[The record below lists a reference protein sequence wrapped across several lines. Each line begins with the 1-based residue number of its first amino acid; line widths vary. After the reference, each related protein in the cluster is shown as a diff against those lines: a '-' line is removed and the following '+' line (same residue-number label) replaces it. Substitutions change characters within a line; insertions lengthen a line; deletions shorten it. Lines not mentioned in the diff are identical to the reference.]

1 MYSAAVSS
9 SRLPVTTMTG
19 VSGAARS
26 AMRSA
31 SAAPNVGSEWSV
43 RMMSGA
49 KVCSASRY
57 ARSEST
63 RRAAPV
69 MPARR
74 SSRSISAASSA
85 TSSTIRTRTRSG
97 IGSARLLVQ
106 EQPVEPDLGAGARE
120 GLEVHRLDDVAVGAE
135 AVRGRDVGL
144 FLGRGEHHHRQ
155 RTRTLVA
162 FEPAQHFQPVHFR
175 ELQIEQ
181 NHARRDADVAQRM
194 ALLAKE
200 EFQGLGPVASHEH
213 LIREIPGLEGAQG
226 ELHVARVVLDQQD
239 LDFQRLHPSRL
250 ICSHRRRGHVTARRE
265 TATRYDIAWAQ
276 SSLWHTRNNLM
287 RLDCETPE
295 AGLEPATRRL
305 TAGCSTS

>member
-74 SSRSISAASSA
+74 SSRSTSAASSA

-106 EQPVEPDLGAGARE
+106 EQPVEPDFGNGARE
-120 GLEVHRLDDVAVGAE
+120 GLEVHGLDDVAVGAQP
-135 AVRGRDVGL
+135 VRRSVVGL
-144 FLGRGEHHHRQ
+144 FLGR
-155 RTRTLVA
+155 
-162 FEPAQHFQPVHFR
+162 R
-175 ELQIEQ
+175 EDDY
-181 NHARRDADVAQRM
+181 RKRDRVDVARQY
-194 ALLAKE
+194 A
-200 EFQGLGPVASHEH
+200 F
-213 LIREIPGLEGAQG
+213 
-226 ELHVARVVLDQQD
+226 LH
-239 LDFQRLHPSRL
+239 
-250 ICSHRRRGHVTARRE
+250 
-265 TATRYDIAWAQ
+265 
-276 SSLWHTRNNLM
+276 
-287 RLDCETPE
+287 
-295 AGLEPATRRL
+295 
-305 TAGCSTS
+305 